1 MKPITL
7 NKNYRIEKDAYSWV
21 LIFNEPRQKKN
32 KKTLELEDFIYED
45 KWYYPCIKMLL
56 NKFIELDL
64 KESESIQELSDKMD
78 SLSAKV
84 EELKNTIFK
93 K

>member
-1 MKPITL
+1 MKPIQL
-7 NKNYRIEKDAYSWV
+7 NKNYRIEKDTYYWV

-32 KKTLELEDFIYED
+32 KKTGKIEDFIYED

-64 KESESIQELSDKMD
+64 KESESIQELSDKMG